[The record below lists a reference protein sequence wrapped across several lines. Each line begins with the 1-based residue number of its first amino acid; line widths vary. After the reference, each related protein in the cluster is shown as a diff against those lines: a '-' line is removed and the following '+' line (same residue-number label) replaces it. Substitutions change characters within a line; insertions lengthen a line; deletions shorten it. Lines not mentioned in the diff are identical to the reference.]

1 MLSPNCEVTNM
12 AERNL
17 DLSPRVEMTREQRSN
32 NIVHFNLQEIK
43 NHFDENLI
51 IVNNQFPIAD
61 ELYAAGKIDECKAIW
76 RSQVVFVEGF
86 LDFFLHEISKYS
98 LYNILKGDWA
108 KTEKYEHFCIPMREV
123 EKAIEATESK
133 EWFFEY
139 LNNRFSRDVFL
150 SHESLRDQLN
160 LIGIPFN
167 DVMCKAF
174 PKPAE
179 KESCTYG
186 KNVIIQLY
194 NRRNEIAH
202 QNDRNHGSGEQNDI
216 GKDFVNEYISNVC
229 KIVEAIY
236 DIAKNK

>member
-1 MLSPNCEVTNM
+1 M
-12 AERNL
+12 AGRNL

-32 NIVHFNLQEIK
+32 NIVHFSLQEIK
-43 NHFDENLI
+43 NHFDENLA

-61 ELYAAGKIDECKAIW
+61 ELYDLGKIDECKAIW

-108 KTEKYEHFCIPMREV
+108 RTEKYENFCIPMKEV
-123 EKAIEATESK
+123 EKAIAATESK

-167 DVMCKAF
+167 EVMCKAF
-174 PKPAE
+174 PKSTE
-179 KESCTYG
+179 KESCNEG
-186 KNVIIQLY
+186 KKVVIQLY

-216 GKDFVNEYISNVC
+216 SKDFVNEYISNVC